1 MAGRGE
7 SSRPQ
12 RNDGATPT
20 PSTRPSARRRRGRGE
35 GSIVWL
41 PSRGR
46 FQVRTSE
53 TLPDGRRRVHAAYAA
68 TKAEALQKLRELLRR
83 RDQGTPP
90 PDARRAVRDL
100 LQAWLAAAAPT
111 LRPRTLREYRR
122 VADAYILPHLGGRRL
137 AQLRP
142 HDVAAWLAR
151 LQAAG
156 VGARTTQ
163 LSFAVLRRACAVGT
177 RWGWLPANP
186 CALVDPPRV
195 PASERTPPGTDEV
208 LRLLVAVAGT
218 RWEALYLLAAV
229 CGLRAGEILALR
241 WDDFD
246 PEAGTLRVRRQLQR
260 LPGAGPDGRSQL
272 AFVEPKTVR
281 SRRTLVL
288 PPAVG
293 DRLLAHR
300 QRQQA
305 ERQAAGPLWQDHDLL
320 FPSERGTPL
329 DPRNLTRHHHAL
341 LARLGLPRRPFHSLR
356 HFAATRLLE
365 AGADLR
371 LLQAYLGHSSITVT
385 GDVYTH
391 VQPAALAQAAAALAA
406 RLLPPSALALP
417 GPPSFPAPAPAPAPE
432 ASPEG

>member
-1 MAGRGE
+1 
-7 SSRPQ
+7 
-12 RNDGATPT
+12 
-20 PSTRPSARRRRGRGE
+20 
-35 GSIVWL
+35 L

-46 FQVRTSE
+46 FQVRVFE
-53 TLPDGRRRVHAAYAA
+53 TGPDGRRRVHAAYAA
-68 TKAEALQKLRELLRR
+68 SKNEALQKLRELLRR
-83 RDQGTPP
+83 KDQGTPP
-90 PDARRAVRDL
+90 PDARRTVRDL
-100 LQAWLAAAAPT
+100 LQAWMAAAAPT

-122 VADAYILPHLGGRRL
+122 VANAYILPHLGGRRL
-137 AQLRP
+137 VQLRP
-142 HDVAAWLAR
+142 PDVAAWLSR

-156 VGARTTQ
+156 VGARTAQ
-163 LSFAVLRRACAVGT
+163 LSFAVLRRACTVAV

-195 PASERTPPGTDEV
+195 PAAERTPPGMDEV
-208 LRLLVAVAGT
+208 ARLLAAVAGT

-229 CGLRAGEILALR
+229 AGLRVGELLALA

-246 PEAGTLRVRRQLQR
+246 PEAGALRVRRQLQR
-260 LPGAGPDGRSQL
+260 LPGPDGRTRL
-272 AFVEPKTVR
+272 AFVEPKTAR

-300 QRQQA
+300 RRQQA
-305 ERQAAGPLWQDHDLL
+305 ERLAAGPLWQDHGLM

-365 AGADLR
+365 AGADVR
-371 LLQAYLGHSSITVT
+371 LLQAYLGHSSIIVT
-385 GDVYTH
+385 GDVYAH

-406 RLLPPSALALP
+406 RLLPLP
-417 GPPSFPAPAPAPAPE
+417 PPAHDLLGPPSSPASVPAPAPVPE